1 MTGPLALGHQCAMLI
16 VEDGAA
22 PADARGAAMAIGNF
36 DGVHRGHQQV
46 IGLALQL
53 ARARGV
59 PAGVL
64 SFEPH
69 PVQLFR
75 PEDAPFRL
83 TLRQAKARQLAELGV
98 DVHVVI
104 PFTAAFS
111 AQSPECFVQDVL
123 VDRLAISHAIVGY
136 DFHYGHKRQGNAE
149 TLEQAAGQFGFGF
162 SVLDEVADEGGGPIS
177 SSAVREA
184 LRTGQPREAAHILG
198 RPWEVESTVQLGDQR
213 GRTLGYPT
221 ANMVLG
227 DQLRPAYGI
236 YAVEASIAATNGQGN
251 KTEPDWGPWLP
262 GVANFG
268 IRPMYRSQEP
278 LMETH
283 LFDFDRD
290 IYGQRMRVRLIDHL
304 RLEKAFASVDELV
317 AQMDRDAQKARAVLA
332 DHEWLAP

>member
-1 MTGPLALGHQCAMLI
+1 MLI

-22 PADARGAAMAIGNF
+22 PADAQGAAMAIGNF

-53 ARARGV
+53 ARAKGV

-75 PEDAPFRL
+75 PDDAPFRL
-83 TLRQAKARQLAELGV
+83 TLRKAKARQLAALGV

-104 PFTAAFS
+104 PFTADFS
-111 AQSPECFVQDVL
+111 AQTPESFVQDVL

-136 DFHYGHKRQGNAE
+136 DFHYGHKRRGNAE
-149 TLEQAAGQFGFGF
+149 TLEQAAAQYGFGF

-198 RPWEVESTVQLGDQR
+198 RPWEVESVIQLGDQR
-213 GRTLGYPT
+213 GRTLGFPT

-236 YAVEASIAATNGQGN
+236 YAVEACVAEPGTNAD
-251 KTEPDWGPWLP
+251 PDWGPWLP

-278 LMETH
+278 LMETY

-290 IYGQRMRVRLIDHL
+290 IYGHRMRVRLIDHL
-304 RLEKAFASVDELV
+304 RPEMAFGSVDELV
-317 AQMDRDAQKARAVLA
+317 AQIDRDAQKARAVLA

>member
-1 MTGPLALGHQCAMLI
+1 MLI

-53 ARARGV
+53 ARTRGV

-75 PEDAPFRL
+75 PDDAPFRL
-83 TLRQAKARQLAELGV
+83 TLRQAKARQLAALGV
-98 DVHVVI
+98 DIHVVI
-104 PFTAAFS
+104 PFTAEFS
-111 AQSPECFVQDVL
+111 GRSPESFVQDVL

-149 TLEQAAGQFGFGF
+149 TLERAAAQYGFGF

-184 LRTGQPREAAHILG
+184 LRTGQPGAAAHILG

-227 DQLRPAYGI
+227 DQLRPAFGV
-236 YAVEASIAATNGQGN
+236 YAVEAAVAAPDGSDETNDPN
-251 KTEPDWGPWLP
+251 WGPWLP

-278 LMETH
+278 LMETY

-304 RLEKAFASVDELV
+304 RPEMTFETVDQLV
-317 AQMDRDAQKARAVLA
+317 AQMDRDSQMARAILA
-332 DHEWLAP
+332 DHEWLTP